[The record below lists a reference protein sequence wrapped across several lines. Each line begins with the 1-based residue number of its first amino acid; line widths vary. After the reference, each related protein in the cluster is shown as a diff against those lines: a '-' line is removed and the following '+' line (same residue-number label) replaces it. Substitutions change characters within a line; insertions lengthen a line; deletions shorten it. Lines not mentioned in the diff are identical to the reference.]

1 MSKKLHS
8 DLELNNAIR
17 DELGD
22 PAAVKSWQ
30 LQRDCWFFISKEKKA
45 KVTTHGGDE
54 PGMTIEF
61 AAVDGKGE
69 VQDMKPAEVGKEKEV
84 TDTDAV
90 LEQTRHKEG
99 LDAMAKIEKARPKPG
114 AEPAAK
120 APAKSKKAAEPAEA

>member
-8 DLELNNAIR
+8 DIELNKAIR

-22 PAAVKSWQ
+22 PSAVKSWQ

-69 VQDMKPAEVGKEKEV
+69 VQDMKPAEVGEEKEV

-114 AEPAAK
+114 SEPAAK
-120 APAKSKKAAEPAEA
+120 PAAKSKKAAEPAEA

>member
-1 MSKKLHS
+1 MHS

-17 DELGD
+17 EELGD

-30 LQRDCWFFISKEKKA
+30 LQRDCWFLISKDKKA
-45 KVTTHGGDE
+45 KVTAHGGDE

-69 VQDMKPAEVGKEKEV
+69 IEDFKPAEAAEEKQIS
-84 TDTDAV
+84 DKDAV

-99 LDAMAKIEKARPKPG
+99 LDAVAKIDKARPKPE
-114 AEPAAK
+114 AE
-120 APAKSKKAAEPAEA
+120 APAKPAARSKKAATAEAS